1 MSAEQAAA
9 FAIFAAV
16 AAGTPG
22 PSNVML
28 TATGAI
34 AGIGRGLPC
43 LFGVAAGMAAMLLV
57 VALGLGAV
65 VLGHPAAVLALNA
78 AGAAFLL
85 WLAWKIATAP
95 VGDEVEGGRPVG
107 FAGAFAFQWLN
118 PKSWLV
124 ATSASATYLDPGGAV
139 LAQSV
144 AIGALFGAIA
154 LATGFLWLAFGV
166 ALQRFLARPAFQRA
180 FNVAMGLT
188 LALSVLALSSAP

>member
-57 VALGLGAV
+57 VALGLGTV
-65 VLGHPAAVLALNA
+65 VLGHPAAVLALNT

-95 VGDEVEGGRPVG
+95 VGDKVEGGRPVG

-139 LAQSV
+139 FAQSV

-180 FNVAMGLT
+180 FNVAMGST
-188 LALSVLALSSAP
+188 LALSVLALISAP